1 MYMLIDRNANG
12 DIDKQ
17 ELSKFMIKYYD
28 KSDIRYKSDKIFS
41 NIDVDDN
48 GTIEFSEFKVC
59 SLSFKFEDIIIKM
72 KRLYAL
78 TFDKSSNYITI
89 GEIVNAM
96 QDGNQTSSLYKY
108 YLVNLFA
115 KDFKLKKEDFRELIS
130 NMYEDFK
137 IISN

>member
-1 MYMLIDRNANG
+1 
-12 DIDKQ
+12 
-17 ELSKFMIKYYD
+17 MIKYYD

-96 QDGNQTSSLYKY
+96 QDGN
-108 YLVNLFA
+108 
-115 KDFKLKKEDFRELIS
+115 
-130 NMYEDFK
+130 
-137 IISN
+137 

>member
-108 YLVNLFA
+108 QLVNLFA